1 MNLPAHSMFQMPED
15 GWFQL
20 SATGSFPHATTG
32 LVQVIDDDAI
42 AAIVQKFTEEA
53 TKPNF
58 PGVLV
63 DWDHS
68 SLDLDKPTEAA
79 GWIVALQ
86 QRPDGLWGQV
96 RWSDRGAEAVSGGRY
111 RFMSPVWRQED
122 CLDLGEKKV
131 RPLRLFNCA
140 LTNDPN
146 IKGMVPLA
154 NSARPVTNRNLT
166 DEQLRAIHAKG
177 GGGGSGGGSGGSG
190 GSGGGSGG
198 SGGSSGGG
206 SSGSSSEPEIPEVGK
221 NGVTKIEG
229 GMVYDDKGGHLDP
242 RLSTTPEQAA
252 EKAAARGE
260 NPAIAALKHVR
271 SQLDA
276 YRNPKPEAPSDY
288 TPLDPRAIRDAMLR
302 QGKSLNEATSAER
315 AAKARNDQMKAERHE
330 FKLELRRAGYSDD
343 QIDKAW
349 DKKLERDQKD
359 YDKAMSAWQTR
370 EARIDKEQA
379 KLDVQIGKEQAAQER
394 RDEAA
399 KSAEEKEADRQR
411 EKAVRDQVARDKE
424 AARLAEAERKREEQ
438 NQRKVQED
446 REKNDPVRTYGREL
460 TKRRTYWD
468 ALSRGDK
475 AYAERIFPGADHQK
489 NAGAM
494 KQVSGWKDKAARLRD
509 TEPM

>member
-1 MNLPAHSMFQMPED
+1 MNIPAQSMFQMPED

-32 LVQVIDDDAI
+32 LVQVIDDAAI

-63 DWDHS
+63 DWDHA

-79 GWIVALQ
+79 GWIVAVQ

-122 CLDLGEKKV
+122 CLDLGDKKV

-154 NSARPVTNRNLT
+154 NSARSVANRNLT

-177 GGGGSGGGSGGSG
+177 GGGGGGSGGSG
-190 GSGGGSGG
+190 GSGGD
-198 SGGSSGGG
+198 
-206 SSGSSSEPEIPEVGK
+206 SSGSSSESDIPEVGK
-221 NGVTKIEG
+221 NGVTKIED

-242 RLSTTPEQAA
+242 RLATTPEQAA
-252 EKAAARGE
+252 NKAAARGE

-288 TPLDPRAIRDAMLR
+288 KPLDPRAIRDAMLR

-359 YDKAMSAWQTR
+359 YGKAMSAWQTR
-370 EARIDKEQA
+370 EARISKEQA
-379 KLDVQIGKEQAAQER
+379 KLDVQIGKETAAQER

-411 EKAVRDQVARDKE
+411 EKAVREQVARDKE
-424 AARLAEAERKREEQ
+424 EQRKADAQRRQEEK
-438 NQRKVQED
+438 NQRAAEEERQ
-446 REKNDPVRTYGREL
+446 KNDPVKQYQGEIT
-460 TKRRTYWD
+460 RRRAYWD
-468 ALSRGDK
+468 AISRGD
-475 AYAERIFPGADHQK
+475 AAAAARMYPNANHQK
-489 NAGAM
+489 NRESL
-494 KQVSGWKDKAARLRD
+494 QTVSGWKDKAERLRS
-509 TEPM
+509 TEPL